1 MYVRSSFG
9 ILSGVANPSSQNQV
23 FSLAADFITGGSS
36 PVTLP
41 FKEFPEL
48 TLQCS
53 QYYYEYANIHLPL
66 ESVLTFRRADRSS
79 VTFSGAFK
87 QAAKDFGVTK
97 DTPIYAVF
105 FSGLQK
111 VRSLSSPLV
120 VSHSDS
126 QTSLLFKSASL
137 PAMLVT
143 TRSTASLP
151 VSVAKSTSCCPS
163 HPPTSQTKTPLPASP
178 YLRSTRR
185 ARFLRRPRESAIERI
200 MDNGAFGYCADVA
213 RHGHEK
219 QILVHRYPNT

>member
-1 MYVRSSFG
+1 M
-9 ILSGVANPSSQNQV
+9 
-23 FSLAADFITGGSS
+23 
-36 PVTLP
+36 
-41 FKEFPEL
+41 

-53 QYYYEYANIHLPL
+53 QYYYEYVPVCLHSKPT
-66 ESVLTFRRADRSS
+66 LTFTRADRSS

-111 VRSLSSPLV
+111 VRCLSSRST

-126 QTSLLFKSASL
+126 QISFPSRSASL

-143 TRSTASLP
+143 TRLTAFLP
-151 VSVAKSTSCCPS
+151 VSAAKSMSCYPS
-163 HPPTSQTKTPLPASP
+163 HPRTSQTRTPSPASRSS
-178 YLRSTRR
+178 RSTRK
-185 ARFLRRPRESAIERI
+185 ARSLQHPRRSVIERT
-200 MDNGAFGYCADVA
+200 MDDGEAFGCCAEVA
-213 RHGHEK
+213 QHGYEK